1 MTRNIIF
8 KGRMGELFGEV
19 HRLNVKTLQ
28 EGLHAID
35 TMKGGLRKYLI
46 DCTENGVLMTVQK
59 GEDFIGYEEL
69 PMELGKEDIIITPVP
84 AGKGKSGIGKIIAA
98 AALIALAIYFP
109 DLAFTL
115 GKSLSSGGF
124 TVNVSAMLFSTGVM
138 LALSGIID
146 LTMDDP
152 DELNEEKSQMFNGP
166 INNTKS
172 GVPVPLCYGMM
183 EVGGAVV
190 NFGFTDR
197 RITSQQGYTFVS
209 KGSSAS
215 SGTGGVRGGGGGGGD
230 GGGGN
235 YDWSVITEE
244 V

>member
-59 GEDFIGYEEL
+59 GEDFIETYEEL
-69 PMELGKEDIIITPVP
+69 GMELGKEDIIITPVP

-98 AALIALAIYFP
+98 IAFIALAIMFP
-109 DLAFTL
+109 NMALEIGKFTADI
-115 GKSLSSGGF
+115 
-124 TVNVSAMLFSTGVM
+124 SALFFMTGVQ

-172 GVPVPLCYGMM
+172 GVPVPLCYGEM

-209 KGSSAS
+209 KGSSAG
-215 SGTGGVRGGGGGGGD
+215 SGTGGIGGGGGGGGA

-235 YDWSVITEE
+235 YDWSVIAEE

>member
-69 PMELGKEDIIITPVP
+69 AMELGKDDIIITPVP

-98 AALIALAIYFP
+98 VALIALAVMFP
-109 DLAFTL
+109 DLAFAL
-115 GKSLSSGGF
+115 GTKGF
-124 TVNVSAMLFSTGVM
+124 EVNVSALLFQTGLM

-152 DELNEEKSQMFNGP
+152 DQLNEEKSQLFNGP

-172 GVPVPLCYGMM
+172 GVPVPLCYGTM
-183 EVGGAVV
+183 EEG
-190 NFGFTDR
+190 
-197 RITSQQGYTFVS
+197 
-209 KGSSAS
+209 
-215 SGTGGVRGGGGGGGD
+215 
-230 GGGGN
+230 
-235 YDWSVITEE
+235 
-244 V
+244 

>member
-8 KGRMGELFGEV
+8 KGRMGKLFGEV

-28 EGLHAID
+28 EGLFAID

-46 DCTENGVLMTVQK
+46 DCTENGIKMTVQK
-59 GEDFIGYEEL
+59 GEDFLDYH
-69 PMELGKEDIIITPVP
+69 ELGLELGEDDIIITPVP
-84 AGKGKSGIGKIIAA
+84 AGGDGIGEFILGI
-98 AALIALAIYFP
+98 ALIALAIMMPTTALFGSE
-109 DLAFTL
+109 TL
-115 GKSLSSGGF
+115 TL
-124 TVNVSAMLFSTGVM
+124 NALIMSAGIN
-138 LALSGIID
+138 LALMGIVEM
-146 LTMDDP
+146 TMDDP

-172 GVPVPLCYGMM
+172 GIPVPLCYGEM

-197 RITSQQGYTFVS
+197 RITSSQGYSFVS
-209 KGSSAS
+209 KGSSS
-215 SGTGGVRGGGGGGGD
+215 GGGTGGIGGGGGAGGG

-235 YDWSVITEE
+235 YDWDLITEE
-244 V
+244 LQ

>member
-69 PMELGKEDIIITPVP
+69 AMELGKDDIIITPVP

-98 AALIALAIYFP
+98 VALIALAVMFP
-109 DLAFTL
+109 DLAFAL
-115 GKSLSSGGF
+115 GTKGF
-124 TVNVSAMLFSTGVM
+124 EVNVSALLFQTGLI

-152 DELNEEKSQMFNGP
+152 DQLNEEKSQLFNGP

-172 GVPVPLCYGMM
+172 GVPVPLCYGTM

-209 KGSSAS
+209 KGSNAG
-215 SGTGGVRGGGGGGGD
+215 SGTGGVGGGGGGGGD